1 MADKVNNIM
10 EVEQSV
16 RATNLFQY
24 DTITKRSLFESK
36 ADSLIIDQIA
46 SKLKNNEAHKSLNV
60 NSKLYK

>member
-46 SKLKNNEAHKSLNV
+46 SKLKNNEAHQSLNV

>member
-46 SKLKNNEAHKSLNV
+46 SKLKNNEAHQSL
-60 NSKLYK
+60 KGYFRLR